1 MKFHAIH
8 LPRFVLVGEDIVDSV
23 GRVCLDLGF
32 AKGSTVLVL
41 SGNTSTRYFGDV
53 VRKSLAEVGF
63 NAFLDTVE
71 ESSSSLLERVLD
83 VAKETKPNLII
94 GVGGG
99 KAIDLAKL
107 ASFKLNLQ
115 FISVPTSASHDG
127 IASPRASLMNERG
140 ALSELAHPPIA
151 IIADVNVIYSAPR
164 RLLVS
169 GCGDILGKFTA
180 VRDWRLAHKLR
191 GEYYGEYSA
200 SLALL
205 AAKMVK
211 KDAEM
216 IGRHRKESVRTVIEA
231 LISCGYAMSIAGSS
245 RPCSGS
251 EHLFSHALSRVSK
264 TRALHGEKVG
274 VGSIMMMYLHGG
286 DWKGL
291 RSALKV
297 LGAPTTAKELGVTAE
312 EVIEALTLAH
322 TIRPERYTIL
332 GDKGISQKA
341 AEELAIATGVID

>member
-1 MKFHAIH
+1 MRFHAIH
-8 LPRFVLVGEDIVDSV
+8 LPRFVLVGEGVIESV
-23 GRVCLDLGF
+23 GKVCLDLGF
-32 AKGSTVLVL
+32 NKGSSILVL
-41 SGNTSTRYFGDV
+41 SGNTATKRYGEIV
-53 VRKSLAEVGF
+53 LNSLMDSGF
-63 NAFLDTVE
+63 NASLSTIE
-71 ESSSSLLERVLD
+71 ESSSFFFEKVLSAAQE
-83 VAKETKPNLII
+83 VKPSLII

-99 KAIDLAKL
+99 KAIDIAKL
-107 ASFKLNLQ
+107 SSFKLGLQ

-140 ALSELAHPPIA
+140 ALSEQAHPPIA
-151 IIADVNVIYSAPR
+151 IIADVDVIYSAPK

-180 VRDWRLAHKLR
+180 VRDWQLAHKLR

-216 IGRHRKESVRTVIEA
+216 IGKHRKESVRTVIEA

-264 TRALHGEKVG
+264 TNALHGEKVG
-274 VGSIMMMYLHGG
+274 VGAIMMMYLHGG

-291 RSALKV
+291 RNALKA

-312 EVIEALTLAH
+312 EVIQALTLAH

-332 GDKGISQKA
+332 GDKGITPKA

>member
-1 MKFHAIH
+1 MKYHAVH
-8 LPRFVLVGEDIVDSV
+8 LPRYVLVGDGVINSV
-23 GRVCLDLGF
+23 GRVCAELGLDR
-32 AKGSTVLVL
+32 KSSILVL
-41 SGNTSTRYFGDV
+41 TGGTSTRHYGELV
-53 VRKSLAEVGF
+53 VDSLTDSGF
-63 NAFLDTVE
+63 SAFSSCTRD
-71 ESSSSLLERVLD
+71 SSSEALEGAMAASKD
-83 VAKETKPNLII
+83 VKPSLII

-99 KAIDLAKL
+99 KAIDIAKL
-107 ASFKLNLQ
+107 SSYKLGLQ

-127 IASPRASLMNERG
+127 IASPRASLMNKGG
-140 ALSELAHPPIA
+140 AVSEPANPPVA
-151 IIADVNVIYSAPR
+151 IIADIEVIMNAPR

-205 AAKMVK
+205 AAKVIK
-211 KDAEM
+211 RDAEM
-216 IGRHRKESVRTVIEA
+216 IGKQKRESVRTVVEA

-264 TRALHGEKVG
+264 ADALHGEKVG

-286 DWKGL
+286 DWRGL
-291 RSALKV
+291 RDALKA
-297 LGAPTTAKELGVTAE
+297 LGAPVTASELGASAE
-312 EVIEALTLAH
+312 EVIEALTISH
-322 TIRPERYTIL
+322 TIRPDRYTIL
-332 GDKGISQKA
+332 GDRGISSEA
-341 AEELAIATGVID
+341 AERLARSTGVID